1 MPAAE
6 PPLSFFTLA
15 FRVGLVSVSI
25 RREPSS
31 EESSLGC
38 GDREPFITG
47 LGGGTGLPFLLTR
60 KKKFLKVLKSMPYNE
75 HMGLPVRHGLTR
87 VLELSVGI
95 TEPALKKL
103 VPTLHFQHCFSRGT
117 LVLRTL
123 CESPTTEH
131 WCGRM
136 GSRQEGR
143 PTPERPQLTASGR

>member
-38 GDREPFITG
+38 GDREPVITR
-47 LGGGTGLPFLLTR
+47 LGGGTGLWLLLTR

-75 HMGLPVRHGLTR
+75 HMGLPLRHGLTW
-87 VLELSVGI
+87 VPELSAGI
-95 TEPALKKL
+95 MKPCPQKTGAITPLPALL
-103 VPTLHFQHCFSRGT
+103 LQRNPG
-117 LVLRTL
+117 
-123 CESPTTEH
+123 P
-131 WCGRM
+131 
-136 GSRQEGR
+136 
-143 PTPERPQLTASGR
+143 